1 MIRLEITAEAVAWYA
16 AIVAT
21 ASAIVSAYNVMRD
34 RAKLR
39 IEVKPNMKV
48 FPARPEYD
56 PDKTYI
62 IVRVVNA
69 GRRTATLTHVWF
81 EPKKKGAQNILLPD
95 CLNRGPQELSEGKW
109 AIYALEQEAI
119 DLRRFRRICVSDS
132 TGRTYCK
139 KISRRVREMAQGE
152 DVEDTSGQD
161 V

>member
-21 ASAIVSAYNVMRD
+21 ASVIVSAYKVMRD
-34 RAKLR
+34 RAKLS

-62 IVRVVNA
+62 MVRVVNA
-69 GRRTATLTHVWF
+69 GRRTVTLTHVWF
-81 EPKKKGAQNILLPD
+81 EPKKKGAQNFFLEE
-95 CLNRGPQELSEGKW
+95 CLKRGPQELSEGKW
-109 AIYALEQEAI
+109 ATYALEQEAI
-119 DLRRFRRICVSDS
+119 DLRCFRRICVSDS
-132 TGRTYCK
+132 TGRTYCE
-139 KISRRVREMAQGE
+139 KISRRVWETAQGE
-152 DVEDTSGQD
+152 DVQDASGQD